1 MTHGLLRK
9 ARCVYCGRVRIRWL
23 AAACLILVCPGVGL
37 LAQKN
42 EITILSV
49 ERRELFTG
57 AATLM
62 GKQRRSREVRAAMVR
77 WLVPPRQRIAEF
89 PEHAFLLIQMRGGT
103 VTTVIDG
110 KEERHVTGDF
120 WVVRAGAKMSVE
132 CFGEAATFDVM
143 TLSVP

>member
-9 ARCVYCGRVRIRWL
+9 ARCVYCGRLPIKPF
-23 AAACLILVCPGVGL
+23 AAACLMLVCPGVGL

-42 EITILSV
+42 AIAIPSV

-57 AATLM
+57 VATLM
-62 GKQRRSREVRAAMVR
+62 GKQSKPREVRAAMVR
-77 WLVPPRQRIAEF
+77 WVVRPGQRIAEF

-110 KEERHVTGDF
+110 KEDRHVTGDF
-120 WVVRAGAKMSVE
+120 WVVRAGAKMSIQ
-132 CFGEAATFDVM
+132 CIGEAATFDVM
-143 TLSVP
+143 TLSLF